1 MFQIDFLL
9 PFLPWIIIFLVWMV
23 ILGVASFFKLE
34 KYGIEVGPFM
44 LFARTQRFNNLLNR
58 IGQWHPRAWRYIWSG
73 FIGVAFVFSLAGF
86 YLLFYNVWQFILAF
100 LGQPSAPGPVAPL
113 VPGITMSYEFF
124 LMILIPLIVAIIV
137 HELAHGIAAR
147 ADDLPVKSSGLFAF
161 FIFFGA
167 FVEPDEEFVK
177 IKATRRQRARLYAA
191 GSGANLTVALI
202 ALALMTLV
210 VIPVPS
216 GVFVQSVVPGGSADG
231 LLLPGMVI
239 TGMNET
245 AIHTDQDLSDFL
257 VNAQPGDLI
266 IFHTNLGNVN
276 LNVGAHPDNASRAY
290 IGIYLRTY
298 YPLHFPFSLLGPQ
311 AGIQFYAGLGWF
323 FMITFSLGIINLL
336 PIPPLDGDRLW
347 KELINATI
355 SLERT
360 SGKALLWALRIGALA
375 ILVANVLFTILNP
388 ALLAIFFG

>member
-9 PFLPWIIIFLVWMV
+9 PFLPWIIILVIWMV
-23 ILGVASFFKLE
+23 ILGIASFFKLE

-73 FIGVAFVFSLAGF
+73 FIGVAFFFSLAGF
-86 YLLFYNVWQFILAF
+86 YLLFSNLWQFILAL

-124 LMILIPLIVAIIV
+124 LMILIPLIVAVII

-167 FVEPDEEFVK
+167 FVEPDDEYVK
-177 IKATRRQRARLYAA
+177 IKATRPQRARLYAA

-202 ALALMTLV
+202 ALAMINLIIV
-210 VIPVPS
+210 PVPS
-216 GVFVQSVVPGGSADG
+216 GVFIQSIVQGGSADG
-231 LLLPGMVI
+231 FLVPGMVV

-257 VNAQPGDLI
+257 ANAQPGDLI
-266 IFHTNLGNVN
+266 IFQTNLGIVN

-311 AGIQFYAGLGWF
+311 AGIQFYAGLIWF

-347 KELINATI
+347 KELIDARI
-355 SLERT
+355 SLERK
-360 SGKALLWALRIGALA
+360 SGKALLWVLRIGALA
-375 ILVANVLFTILNP
+375 ILVANVLFTIFNP